1 MAGLH
6 DIDKKDW
13 ERLLKDNGF
22 QFERAGKHHIWKHE
36 DGRIIPVP
44 MGPKISAPVARRMV
58 KENKL
63 EGAPFGWSDLWK
75 NADAKAQAIEQQRKE
90 EEERRLQEKAE
101 REAKEREAEER
112 RQKEAERL
120 RKRAEDARREKEQ
133 RQIAADAANREALE
147 KAKAALAD
155 TDEQQP
161 TASTIPTTTP
171 VAKAAPVAKPTETSS
186 NLTPKAVIYMN
197 EKRLENFHEYLCAVV
212 EYYHKNGKILKNFSF
227 LAKQYR
233 VKGITQEIF
242 KKYKLGDLKPGEK
255 PSRKLSDTIRLEMA
269 EQDMKAREQMLAAYQ
284 KSQDEKEAEQQQE
297 PEHEQ
302 TLEERIDTFEA
313 RFDLLG
319 PMFAQISSQLAES
332 YKKNFGPHADDL
344 LGKDTW
350 QVRLSPEP
358 YLNEWANNVEF
369 DLTRIVFDNAEPE
382 EVKMLLPKWN
392 DKILHAYLTW
402 LYGGKDGTQIKL
414 DFDERGKADSQND
427 ALIDLLRDQGLL
439 DQMMFVKIES
449 WKGNAHCVAVYK
461 DAPDILM
468 VIGEGATDFY
478 TVADDIWYSY
488 CGDTV
493 LCPERNF
500 SFGGWG
506 TRSMVGFCLRQML
519 SEDNHKAALKE
530 QQNVSKQMHG
540 KLMDDINNYRDIWQ
554 MYHDDFNKQQRK
566 NMVDFG

>member
-1 MAGLH
+1 MARLH

-22 QFERAGKHHIWKHE
+22 QFERAGKHLIWKHE

-44 MGPKISAPVARRMV
+44 AGSKISSPVVRRMV
-58 KENKL
+58 KENRL
-63 EGAPFGWSDLWK
+63 EGAPYGWSDLWK
-75 NADAKAQAIEQQRKE
+75 NADAKAEAAEKQRKE
-90 EEERRLQEKAE
+90 EEERRQQEKAK
-101 REAKEREAEER
+101 REAKEREEKER

-120 RKRAEDARREKEQ
+120 RKKAEDARREREQ
-133 RQIAADAANREALE
+133 RQIAADADNRKALE
-147 KAKAALAD
+147 KAKDAITT
-155 TDEQQP
+155 TDEQQSAAP
-161 TASTIPTTTP
+161 
-171 VAKAAPVAKPTETSS
+171 AKAATVAKPTETPKK
-186 NLTPKAVIYMN
+186 LTPKIVICMN

-242 KKYKLGDLKPGEK
+242 KNYKMGDLKPGEK

-284 KSQDEKEAEQQQE
+284 KEQDEKEAAAEQRQE
-297 PEHEQ
+297 PEREP

-319 PMFAQISSQLAES
+319 PMFAQISSQMAES
-332 YKKNFGPHADDL
+332 YKKNFGLHAEDL
-344 LGKDTW
+344 LGNDTW

-369 DLTRIVFDNAEPE
+369 DLTKLVFDNAEPE
-382 EVKMLLPKWN
+382 EVKQLLPKWS

-414 DFDERGKADSQND
+414 NFDERGQADSQNE
-427 ALIDLLRDQGLL
+427 ALTDLLRDQGLL
-439 DQMMFVKIES
+439 DQMIFVKIES
-449 WKGNAHCVAVYK
+449 WKGCAHCVAVYK

-468 VIGEGATDFY
+468 VIGEAGADFY
-478 TVADDIWYSY
+478 TVADDIWYSSEGSTIINPDA
-488 CGDTV
+488 CN
-493 LCPERNF
+493 E
-500 SFGGWG
+500 FGGWG
-506 TRSMVGFCLRQML
+506 TRTMVGFCLRQML
-519 SEDNHKAALKE
+519 SEDNHKTALKE

-540 KLMDDINNYRDIWQ
+540 KLMDDINNYRVIWQ

>member
-155 TDEQQP
+155 TVEQQP
-161 TASTIPTTTP
+161 TVPTIPTTTP

-212 EYYHKNGKILKNFSF
+212 DYYHKNGKILKNFSF

-242 KKYKLGDLKPGEK
+242 KKYKLGDLKPSEK

-297 PEHEQ
+297 PEHEP

-319 PMFAQISSQLAES
+319 PMFAQISSQMAES

-344 LGKDTW
+344 LGQDTW

-382 EVKMLLPKWN
+382 EVKLLLPKWN

-414 DFDERGKADSQND
+414 NFDERGKADSQNES
-427 ALIDLLRDQGLL
+427 LIDLLRDQGLL

-478 TVADDIWYSY
+478 TIADDIWYSW
-488 CGDTV
+488 CGDTII
-493 LCPERNF
+493 CPERNF

-506 TRSMVGFCLRQML
+506 TRSLVGFCLRQML
-519 SEDNHKAALKE
+519 SEENHKAALKE
-530 QQNVSKQMHG
+530 QNSVSKSMHG

-554 MYHDDFNKQQRK
+554 MYHDDYNKQERK
-566 NMVDFG
+566 NMVEFG

>member
-1 MAGLH
+1 
-6 DIDKKDW
+6 
-13 ERLLKDNGF
+13 
-22 QFERAGKHHIWKHE
+22 
-36 DGRIIPVP
+36 
-44 MGPKISAPVARRMV
+44 
-58 KENKL
+58 
-63 EGAPFGWSDLWK
+63 
-75 NADAKAQAIEQQRKE
+75 
-90 EEERRLQEKAE
+90 
-101 REAKEREAEER
+101 
-112 RQKEAERL
+112 
-120 RKRAEDARREKEQ
+120 
-133 RQIAADAANREALE
+133 
-147 KAKAALAD
+147 
-155 TDEQQP
+155 
-161 TASTIPTTTP
+161 
-171 VAKAAPVAKPTETSS
+171 
-186 NLTPKAVIYMN
+186 MN

-212 EYYHKNGKILKNFSF
+212 DYYHKNGKILKNFSF

>member
-161 TASTIPTTTP
+161 IASTIPTTTP

-212 EYYHKNGKILKNFSF
+212 DYYHKNGKILKNFSF

>member
-75 NADAKAQAIEQQRKE
+75 NADAKAEAIEKQRKE

-155 TDEQQP
+155 TVEQQP
-161 TASTIPTTTP
+161 TASVIPTTTP

-197 EKRLENFHEYLCAVV
+197 ERRLENFHEYLCAVV
-212 EYYHKNGKILKNFSF
+212 DYYHKNGKILKNFSF

-284 KSQDEKEAEQQQE
+284 KSQDEKEAEQQKE
-297 PEHEQ
+297 PEHEP

-382 EVKMLLPKWN
+382 EVKQLLPKWN

-414 DFDERGKADSQND
+414 NFDERGQADSQND

-449 WKGNAHCVAVYK
+449 WKGCAHCVAVYN

-468 VIGEGATDFY
+468 VIGEGGADFY
-478 TVADDIWYSY
+478 TVADDIWYSSQGSTIINPDA
-488 CGDTV
+488 CS
-493 LCPERNF
+493 EF
-500 SFGGWG
+500 SGWG

>member
-90 EEERRLQEKAE
+90 EEERRQQEKAE

-155 TDEQQP
+155 TVEQQP
-161 TASTIPTTTP
+161 TASVIPTTTP
-171 VAKAAPVAKPTETSS
+171 VAKAAPVAKPTEPSS

-197 EKRLENFHEYLCAVV
+197 ERRLENFHEYLCAVV
-212 EYYHKNGKILKNFSF
+212 DYYHKNGKILKNFSF

-284 KSQDEKEAEQQQE
+284 KSQDEKETEQQKE
-297 PEHEQ
+297 PEHEP

-369 DLTRIVFDNAEPE
+369 DLTRIVFDNAEP
-382 EVKMLLPKWN
+382 
-392 DKILHAYLTW
+392 
-402 LYGGKDGTQIKL
+402 
-414 DFDERGKADSQND
+414 
-427 ALIDLLRDQGLL
+427 
-439 DQMMFVKIES
+439 
-449 WKGNAHCVAVYK
+449 
-461 DAPDILM
+461 
-468 VIGEGATDFY
+468 
-478 TVADDIWYSY
+478 
-488 CGDTV
+488 
-493 LCPERNF
+493 
-500 SFGGWG
+500 
-506 TRSMVGFCLRQML
+506 
-519 SEDNHKAALKE
+519 LK
-530 QQNVSKQMHG
+530 
-540 KLMDDINNYRDIWQ
+540 R
-554 MYHDDFNKQQRK
+554 
-566 NMVDFG
+566 